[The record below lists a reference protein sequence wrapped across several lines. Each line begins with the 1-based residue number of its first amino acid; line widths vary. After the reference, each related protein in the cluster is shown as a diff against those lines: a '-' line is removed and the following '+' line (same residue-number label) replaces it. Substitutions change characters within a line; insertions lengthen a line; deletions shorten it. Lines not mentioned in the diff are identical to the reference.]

1 MITRTFDRL
10 ARFDERSRKY
20 PIRALFSKHVT
31 PRTKTWRCPVW
42 LDQGT
47 EGACTGFAVSHEAA
61 ASPVRV
67 RGINADVARSIYH
80 RARQLDEWPGE
91 NYEGSSVLGAMK
103 AGQERGWY
111 SEYRWAFGEEDLA
124 LAISYSGPAVL
135 GINWYEGMSRPDRD
149 GLIHPTGR
157 QTGGHA
163 ILCRGYNATTK
174 LYRLRNSWSFR
185 WGVRGDCFI
194 SAAELSALLQN
205 SGEACIPV
213 VRQKGAV

>member
-1 MITRTFDRL
+1 MKRIFDRL
-10 ARFDERSRKY
+10 VHFDLTSRNF
-20 PIRALFSKHVT
+20 PIRSLISPSLR
-31 PRTKTWRCPVW
+31 PRTQLWPCSVY
-42 LDQGT
+42 LDQGS

-67 RGINADVARSIYH
+67 RGITNDVARQVYR
-80 RARQLDEWPGE
+80 RAQQLDEWPGE
-91 NYEGSSVLGAMK
+91 NYSGSSVLAAMK